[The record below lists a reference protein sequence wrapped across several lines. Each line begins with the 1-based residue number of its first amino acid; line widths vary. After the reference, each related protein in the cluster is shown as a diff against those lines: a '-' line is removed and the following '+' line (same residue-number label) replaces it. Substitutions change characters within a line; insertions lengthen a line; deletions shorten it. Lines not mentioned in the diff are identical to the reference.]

1 MDSTSVP
8 SAAPGT
14 RPLWLFA
21 SLWSLRQYPTLR
33 HEWSWSR
40 KFSAIQAAGFVGV
53 LSPPLQALRDRGSLR
68 YLAITSLGSPA
79 QVFPALRAAKELGAV
94 AIDIQLA
101 NWDTPLAAAL
111 KLALR
116 IRAVARDLALPFA
129 IETHRG
135 TFTET
140 PEATRALHVAYRRSC
155 GEPLPLCLDH
165 SHFAVVR
172 HLTPETF
179 WPRLGAPGPLWTAP
193 KQFHLRPF
201 NGHHAQLPVLTPNGR
216 RTPEYLAWRI
226 HYATPLLAHLHAQAT
241 TQPVLA
247 VPELGNASPSYR
259 LSCFGDTWRDTL
271 AVSADLRQIWR
282 RSFKKE

>member
-14 RPLWLFA
+14 RSLWLFA
-21 SLWSLRQYPTLR
+21 SLWSLRQYPTLHR
-33 HEWSWSR
+33 EWSWSR
-40 KFSAIQAAGFVGV
+40 KFSAIQAAGFEGV
-53 LSPPLQALRDRGSLR
+53 LSPPLPALRDRGSLR
-68 YLAITSLGSPA
+68 YLAITSLGSSTK
-79 QVFPALRAAKELGAV
+79 VFPALRAAKELGAV
-94 AIDIQLA
+94 AINIQLV
-101 NWDTPLAAAL
+101 LH
-111 KLALR
+111 
-116 IRAVARDLALPFA
+116 IRAVARNLALPFA

-140 PEATRALHVAYRRSC
+140 PETTRTLHVAYRRAC

-179 WPRLGAPGPLWTAP
+179 WSRLGAPGPLWIAP

-201 NGHHAQLPVLTPNGR
+201 NGHHAQLPVLTPSGR
-216 RTPEYLAWRI
+216 RTPEYLVWRI
-226 HYATPLLAHLHAQAT
+226 HYAAPLLAHLHAQAT

-271 AVSADLRQIWR
+271 TVSADLRQIWR